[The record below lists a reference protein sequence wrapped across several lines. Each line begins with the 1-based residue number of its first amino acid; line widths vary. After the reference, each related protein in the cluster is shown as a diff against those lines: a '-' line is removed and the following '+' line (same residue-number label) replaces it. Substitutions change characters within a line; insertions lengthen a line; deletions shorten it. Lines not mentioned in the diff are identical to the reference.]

1 MKTTCILGIVIL
13 VCNLSNG
20 QTSLTNLGTVLE
32 IKTSSDI
39 LYVTGNFIN
48 SSSAT
53 LTNNGKIY
61 IGGNLINDQASILTG
76 TGTLYLNGS
85 STQSVEGT
93 AVFKTFNLNTN
104 NAAGITLNNNLS
116 VSGTHTFVAGD
127 IASSAT
133 PNYLIYE
140 NTASHTGASDAAHVT
155 GWVKKL
161 GNTDFTFPTG
171 NGNYLREIAVSNLSA
186 SMEINGKY
194 QGATHNMANLT
205 SPLVSIN
212 PSEYW
217 TLTNVTGGGTT
228 AQVTLNWNDP
238 KVAFPNYV
246 LADIRSAQYDLGTS
260 SWINTGGSATGMSS
274 TTGSITSTP
283 LTVLGSLSIGSVSFI
298 VPLQFLSITAE
309 KKTTHTMVEWKTT
322 NEVNVKQHEVQRSQN
337 ANAFTT
343 IGKLPAHNTG
353 NDDIYFYPDTDNLE
367 GTVYYRIKSVDID
380 GKYKYSKVVS
390 VSYASNNIISLKNNP
405 VQRSINLLVSSTKPG
420 SFNYQLISTSGSLV
434 QQGTAYYG
442 GTGSLSI
449 MLEKGLSTG
458 GYILVMNDGKKLFTQ
473 KIIIE

>member
-1 MKTTCILGIVIL
+1 MKKRLFGLGLLMASVFTNAQIAVTNSGTLYI
-13 VCNLSNG
+13 SN
-20 QTSLTNLGTVLE
+20 
-32 IKTSSDI
+32 SSDI
-39 LYVTGNFIN
+39 FYAAGDFTNN
-48 SSSAT
+48 STA
-53 LTNNGKIY
+53 LTNNGQLY
-61 IGGNLINDQASILTG
+61 ISGSLTNNQTPAVTG

-85 STQSVEGT
+85 STQFVAGT

-116 VSGTHTFVAGD
+116 VSGTHTFVNGK

-140 NTASHTGASDAAHVT
+140 NTASHTGAGDVAHVT
-155 GWVKKL
+155 GWVKKI

-186 SMEINGKY
+186 SMEINGRY
-194 QGATHNMANLT
+194 QGATQNTLNLT
-205 SPLVSIN
+205 TPLVSVN

-228 AQVTLNWNDP
+228 AQVTLNWNNP

-246 LADIRSAQYDLGTS
+246 LADIRSAQYDVSTN

-274 TTGSITSTP
+274 TTGSVTSIP

-309 KKTTHTMVEWKTT
+309 KKTTHTLVEWKTT
-322 NEVNVKQHEVQRSQN
+322 NEVNVKQHEIQRSQTN
-337 ANAFTT
+337 NGFIT

-353 NDDIYFYPDTDNLE
+353 NDDVYFYPDTDNLE
-367 GTVYYRIKSVDID
+367 GTIYYRIKSVDID

-390 VSYASNNIISLKNNP
+390 VSHTSNDIISLKNNP
-405 VQRSINLLVSSTKPG
+405 VQKSINLVLSSTKPG
-420 SFNYQLISTSGSLV
+420 AFSYQLISTSGSLV
-434 QQGTAYYG
+434 QQGFANYG
-442 GTGSLSI
+442 GAGSLSI
-449 MLEKGLSTG
+449 MLEKGISTG
-458 GYILVMNDGKKLFTQ
+458 GYILILNDRKKSFTQ